1 MSKRLKTYG
10 GVLFYNKMRKEIHQ
24 VRPLNPP
31 SFNARFVSMVKSENP
46 DYTFYEDYKT
56 NL

>member
-1 MSKRLKTYG
+1 MSKKLSTYG

-46 DYTFYEDYKT
+46 DYTFYEDWKT
-56 NL
+56 EL